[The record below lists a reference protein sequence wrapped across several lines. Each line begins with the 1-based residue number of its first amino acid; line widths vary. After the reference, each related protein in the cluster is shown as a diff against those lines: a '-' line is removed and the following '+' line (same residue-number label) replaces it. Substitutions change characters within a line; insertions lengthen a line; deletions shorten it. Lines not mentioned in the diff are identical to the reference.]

1 MEEKEI
7 RMIDVREPEVVTVDI
22 ELRPD
27 GTYALWVKVD
37 QICRLRVQNPKELF
51 LLGYA
56 KEFI

>member
-7 RMIDVREPEVVTVDI
+7 RMIDVRNPEIVTVDV
-22 ELRPD
+22 EPRPD
-27 GTYALWVKVD
+27 GTVTLWVNVD

-51 LLGYA
+51 LLGHA